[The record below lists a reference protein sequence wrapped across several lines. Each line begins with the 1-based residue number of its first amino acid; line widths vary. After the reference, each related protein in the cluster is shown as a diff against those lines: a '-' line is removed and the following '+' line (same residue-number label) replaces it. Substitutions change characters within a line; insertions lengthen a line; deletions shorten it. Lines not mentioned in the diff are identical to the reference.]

1 MTPKSLL
8 TEPLSNFIS
17 LFTTN
22 TATEKVTVV
31 QPKIEDEQLLK
42 MLSKQKKIN
51 DLIYVWESDDNGKI
65 YGSWVISKEVNKFIK
80 K

>member
-1 MTPKSLL
+1 MTAKSLL
-8 TEPLSNFIS
+8 IKPLSNFIS

-22 TATEKVTVV
+22 TATEKVTAV

-51 DLIYVWESDDNGKI
+51 DLIYVCKSDENGKI
-65 YGSWVISKEVNKFIK
+65 HGSWVISK
-80 K
+80 